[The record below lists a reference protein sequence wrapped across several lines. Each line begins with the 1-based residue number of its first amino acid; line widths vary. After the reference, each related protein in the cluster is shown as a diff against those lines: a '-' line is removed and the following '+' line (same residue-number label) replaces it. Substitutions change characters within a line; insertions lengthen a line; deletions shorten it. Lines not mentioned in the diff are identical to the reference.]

1 MLARLVPCGVP
12 NRGGNECREQRRVRS
27 GRIMNAGEECA
38 DDPTIGGRSEPM
50 RVQLGSREVGTL
62 ARRPFQETPG
72 RCEGAP
78 REPGRQLGGLARSR
92 LRLIFV
98 LHDRLISADSATAQR
113 LTLEPLA
120 ILVLDAFGYYVLH
133 RFAFHEWKP
142 GRKTYLVYHKI
153 RTPSAQDSVY
163 IHPVE
168 TMLGVGLLMACTLI
182 VGPVSVYSFGVCF
195 FVYSVLNI
203 FIHSAFDLP
212 FSPFRWIS
220 SLSRNH
226 DAHHRS
232 MKGGYYASLTPLWDV
247 VFGTTD

>member
-1 MLARLVPCGVP
+1 MNSAVNSVVSVGLVFG
-12 NRGGNECREQRRVRS
+12 
-27 GRIMNAGEECA
+27 
-38 DDPTIGGRSEPM
+38 
-50 RVQLGSREVGTL
+50 
-62 ARRPFQETPG
+62 
-72 RCEGAP
+72 
-78 REPGRQLGGLARSR
+78 
-92 LRLIFV
+92 LIFV
-98 LHDRLISADSATAQR
+98 LHDQLISADPATAQR
-113 LTLEPLA
+113 LILEPLA
-120 ILVLDAFGYYVLH
+120 ILVLYDFGYYVLH

-142 GRKTYLVYHKI
+142 GRKIHSVHHKI
-153 RTPSAQDSVY
+153 RTPYAQDSVY

-212 FSPFRWIS
+212 FFPFRWIS

-232 MKGGYYASLTPLWDV
+232 MNGGYYASLTPLWDV